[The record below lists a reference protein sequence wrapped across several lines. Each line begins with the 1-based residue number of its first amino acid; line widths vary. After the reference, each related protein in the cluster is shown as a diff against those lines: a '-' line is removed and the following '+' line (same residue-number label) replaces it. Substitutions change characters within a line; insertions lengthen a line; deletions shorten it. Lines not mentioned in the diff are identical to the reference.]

1 MQRILA
7 KAGITLG
14 ALALAVGSATVIAPT
29 AQAAGTSTIAP
40 TAQAAGTSTIAR
52 FEGKTIDL
60 SKDWGAAKAC
70 NVRRGVIE
78 CFRTAEESA
87 TRAAQQAKTASP
99 SAAQGYCSTP
109 LRLYEHA
116 NFNTAPFPAGRILS
130 FYDSGYWQNLDVYGF
145 NDQTSSYRT
154 GSCYTSFAVD
164 NGGWGNQADVG
175 PWQSDGYM
183 GSGSWN
189 DLVSSIALY

>member
-14 ALALAVGSATVIAPT
+14 GLALAVGSTTVVAPT
-29 AQAAGTSTIAP
+29 AQATGTST
-40 TAQAAGTSTIAR
+40 TAH

-70 NVRRGVIE
+70 NVQRGVID
-78 CFRTAEESA
+78 CFRTAKESD
-87 TRAAQQAKTASP
+87 TKAAQQAKTASP
-99 SAAQGYCSTP
+99 STAQGYCSTP

-116 NFNTAPFPAGRILS
+116 NFNSSPYPQGRILS
-130 FYDSGYWQNLDVYGF
+130 FYDSGYWQNLGDYGF

-154 GSCYTSFAVD
+154 GNCATSFAKD
-164 NGGWGNQADVG
+164 NDGRGSNPSPVYVG
-175 PWQSDGYM
+175 AWKSDGYM
-183 GSGSWN
+183 GNGSWN